1 MGNSLIDGFV
11 VVAVSILMKEVIGG
25 ICREGLNVITV
36 VIKILPVIIQ
46 WFWVLSVNNLS
57 DRCNT
62 SDSCACFPS

>member
-46 WFWVLSVNNLS
+46 WFWVLSAS
-57 DRCNT
+57 
-62 SDSCACFPS
+62 